1 MQITQTF
8 SAQSKLALLY
18 QSEYAAEDAVKSIA
32 GFPDIEVIE
41 LKAVDG
47 TILYSTRNI
56 KIEATETVTHES
68 TSIDIFENDRE
79 WIFSA
84 PVLSKG
90 DSDEELTDIYQD
102 DEQAQTLLGYVT
114 LSMSKK
120 TLHLMQKRTYQTSF
134 IVAFAIAILI
144 ILTLYRISR
153 RLTRPVEQ
161 LALVMGQAEE
171 GNTSIRA
178 TLEGQPDVARMQHAF
193 NTMMDGIE
201 NREAE
206 LKQAH
211 DKALETARVKGEFVA
226 NVTHE
231 LRTPLN
237 AVLGMMDLLSETRLN
252 ARQAE
257 YIDIAKNSG
266 ENLLDLIEDILDF
279 SKMES
284 GNMDINLK

>member
-1 MQITQTF
+1 
-8 SAQSKLALLY
+8 
-18 QSEYAAEDAVKSIA
+18 
-32 GFPDIEVIE
+32 
-41 LKAVDG
+41 
-47 TILYSTRNI
+47 
-56 KIEATETVTHES
+56 
-68 TSIDIFENDRE
+68 
-79 WIFSA
+79 
-84 PVLSKG
+84 
-90 DSDEELTDIYQD
+90 
-102 DEQAQTLLGYVT
+102 
-114 LSMSKK
+114 
-120 TLHLMQKRTYQTSF
+120 
-134 IVAFAIAILI
+134 
-144 ILTLYRISR
+144 
-153 RLTRPVEQ
+153 
-161 LALVMGQAEE
+161 MGQAEE

-284 GNMDINLK
+284 GNMDINLKKSFNFYRHRH